1 MDGLKTQ
8 KRFVV
13 CVWDAIKWIEQQ
25 TVKQQQRGQQTKK
38 IFEESP
44 NIACVCARM
53 YDIDL
58 TDKSFHARVNP
69 QKRQKKSMIIKLLF
83 RSLW

>member
-8 KRFVV
+8 KLIVV
-13 CVWDAIKWIEQQ
+13 CMWDAIKWIEQQ

-44 NIACVCARM
+44 NIACVCVRAC
-53 YDIDL
+53 
-58 TDKSFHARVNP
+58 
-69 QKRQKKSMIIKLLF
+69 MILI
-83 RSLW
+83 